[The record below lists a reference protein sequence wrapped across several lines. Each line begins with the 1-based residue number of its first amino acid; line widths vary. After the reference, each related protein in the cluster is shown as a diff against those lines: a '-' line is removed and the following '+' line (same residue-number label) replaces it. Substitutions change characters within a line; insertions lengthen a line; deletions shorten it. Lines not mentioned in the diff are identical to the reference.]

1 MITKTLLLDLLA
13 RPSVTPNDAGCMD
26 VLGDYLRNHGFEV
39 ETHTFGEVKNFWA
52 RHGDSAPLTVF
63 AGHTD
68 VVPVG
73 DEKNWHS
80 PAFEPTER
88 DGYLYARG
96 AADMKSGVAAM
107 CVAAVEFVKANPDY
121 HGSIAIMLTADE
133 EGPAQDGIRKFM
145 PYLVEQGIEMDY
157 AVFTEPSS
165 VEQLGDMIKNGRR
178 GSMHAHLT
186 LFGKQGHVAYPDN
199 AANPIHAMGSIITA
213 LSREVWCEGND
224 SFPATSKQ
232 IWSMDGGVGA
242 NNVIP
247 GQAELSFNFRFSTEL
262 SSQDIEQ
269 RVEAIVKR
277 ELDNEFSAT
286 GKRYTYELTYEVS
299 GEPFLTPE
307 GELVNAMR
315 DACTEVLGIT
325 PVLSTSGGTSDARFV
340 APFGVQ
346 VVEFGPVNKT
356 IHQVNECVKISDLQ
370 PLTETY
376 QRLLEKL
383 HGATDA

>member
-1 MITKTLLLDLLA
+1 MQTKKLLLDLLS
-13 RPSVTPNDAGCMD
+13 RPSVTPEDAGCMD
-26 VLGDYLRNHGFEV
+26 VIGDYLQAHGFNV
-39 ETHTFGEVKNFWA
+39 GVTTFGDVKNFWA

-73 DEKNWHS
+73 DEKSWES

-96 AADMKSGVAAM
+96 AADMKTGVAAM
-107 CVAAVEFVKANPDY
+107 CVAAVDFIQANPDY
-121 HGSIAIMLTADE
+121 RGSVAILLTSDE

-145 PYLVEQGIEMDY
+145 PHLVEQGITMDY

-165 VEQLGDMIKNGRR
+165 VEVLGDMIKNGRR
-178 GSMHAHLT
+178 GSMHTGLT
-186 LFGKQGHVAYPDN
+186 IFGQQGHVAYPDN
-199 AANPIHAMGSIITA
+199 AANPIHALGSIITA
-213 LSREVWCEGND
+213 LSQEVWCEGND

-232 IWSMDGGVGA
+232 IWGVEGGVGA
-242 NNVIP
+242 SNVIP
-247 GQAELSFNFRFSTEL
+247 GEASISFNFRFSTEL
-262 SSQDIEQ
+262 TSADIEQ
-269 RVEAIVKR
+269 RVEGIVKR
-277 ELDNEFSAT
+277 ELDKEKQRT
-286 GKRYTYELTYEVS
+286 GKTFTYELSYKVS
-299 GEPFLTPE
+299 GEPFLTRE

-315 DACTEVLGIT
+315 DACSEVLGVT

-340 APFGVQ
+340 APYGVQ

-356 IHQVNECVKISDLQ
+356 IHQVNECVKIADIE
-370 PLTETY
+370 PLKQTY

-383 HGATDA
+383 HG

>member
-1 MITKTLLLDLLA
+1 MITKKLLSALLA

-26 VLGDYLRNHGFEV
+26 IIGDYLSTHGFRI

-52 RHGDSAPLTVF
+52 RHRDVAPLTVF

-73 DEKNWHS
+73 AEKAWNS
-80 PAFEPTER
+80 PPFEPTEKG
-88 DGYLYARG
+88 GYLYARG

-107 CVAAVEFVKANPDY
+107 CVAAVEFIKANPDY
-121 HGSIAIMLTADE
+121 NGSVAVLLTADE
-133 EGPAQDGIRKFM
+133 EGSAQDGIKKFM
-145 PYLVEQGIEMDY
+145 PYLVEQGITMDY

-165 VEQLGDMIKNGRR
+165 VEVLGDMIKNGRR

-186 LFGKQGHVAYPDN
+186 LLGKQGHVAYPDN
-199 AANPIHAMGSIITA
+199 AANPIHALGSIITA

-224 SFPATSKQ
+224 SFPATSEQ
-232 IWSMDGGVGA
+232 IWSMEGGVGA
-242 NNVIP
+242 SNVIP
-247 GQAELSFNFRFSTEL
+247 GEAHIRFNFRFSTEL
-262 SSQDIEQ
+262 SSAMIES
-269 RVEAIVKR
+269 RVEAIVKN
-277 ELDNEFSAT
+277 ELRKELEIT
-286 GKRYTYELTYEVS
+286 GKQYDYQLRYEVS

-325 PVLSTSGGTSDARFV
+325 PILSTSGGTSDARFV

-356 IHQVNECVKISDLQ
+356 IHQVNECVKIADLE
-370 PLTETY
+370 PLTQTY

-383 HGATDA
+383 HG

>member
-1 MITKTLLLDLLA
+1 MNTKKLLLDLLS
-13 RPSVTPNDAGCMD
+13 RPSVTPDDAGCMD
-26 VLGDYLRNHGFEV
+26 VIGDYLQAHGFTVEV
-39 ETHTFGEVKNFWA
+39 ATFGEVKNFWA
-52 RHGDSAPLTVF
+52 RHGTKAPLTVF

-73 DEKNWHS
+73 DEKLWDS

-107 CVAAVEFVKANPDY
+107 CVAAVEFIKANP
-121 HGSIAIMLTADE
+121 
-133 EGPAQDGIRKFM
+133 GPAQEGIRQFM
-145 PYLVEQGIEMDY
+145 PYLVDKGIEMDY

-165 VEQLGDMIKNGRR
+165 VEVLGDMIKNGRR
-178 GSMHAHLT
+178 GSMHAHLKI
-186 LFGKQGHVAYPDN
+186 LGKQGHVAYPDN
-199 AANPIHAMGSIITA
+199 AANPIHALGLIITA

-232 IWSMDGGVGA
+232 IWSMNGGVGA
-242 NNVIP
+242 SNVIP
-247 GQAELSFNFRFSTEL
+247 GEANLSFNFRFSTEL
-262 SSQDIEQ
+262 TSEMIEQ
-269 RVEAIVKR
+269 RVENIVKA
-277 ELDNEFSAT
+277 ELEKEFQET
-286 GKRYTYELTYEVS
+286 GKAYRYELSYEVS
-299 GEPFLTPE
+299 GEPFLTRE

-356 IHQVNECVKISDLQ
+356 IHQVNECVKVSDLE
-370 PLTETY
+370 PLKNTY

-383 HGATDA
+383 HCQK

>member
-1 MITKTLLLDLLA
+1 MNTKKLLLDLLS

-26 VLGDYLRNHGFEV
+26 VIGDYLQAHGFSVEV
-39 ETHTFGEVKNFWA
+39 VTFGKVKNFWA
-52 RHGDSAPLTVF
+52 RHGAKAPLTVF

-73 DEKNWHS
+73 DEKSWDS
-80 PAFEPTER
+80 PPFEPTER
-88 DGYLYARG
+88 DGYLFARG

-121 HGSIAIMLTADE
+121 NGSVAIMLTSDE
-133 EGPAQDGIRKFM
+133 EGPAQEGIRQFM
-145 PYLVEQGIEMDY
+145 PYLVDKGVEMDY

-165 VEQLGDMIKNGRR
+165 VEVLGDMIKNGRR
-178 GSMHAHLT
+178 GSMHAYLKI
-186 LFGKQGHVAYPDN
+186 LGKQGHVAYPDN
-199 AANPIHAMGSIITA
+199 AANPIHALGSIITN

-232 IWSMDGGVGA
+232 IWSMSGGAGA
-242 NNVIP
+242 DNVIP
-247 GQAELSFNFRFSTEL
+247 GEATLGFNFRFSTEL
-262 SSQDIEQ
+262 TSEMIEQ
-269 RVEAIVKR
+269 RVEEIVKTAL
-277 ELDNEFSAT
+277 ENEFQET
-286 GKRYTYELTYEVS
+286 GKKYQYELSYKVS
-299 GEPFLTPE
+299 GEPFLTRE

-315 DACTEVLGIT
+315 DACTEILGVT

-356 IHQVNECVKISDLQ
+356 IHQVNESVKVSDLE
-370 PLTETY
+370 PLTQTY

-383 HGATDA
+383 HG

>member
-1 MITKTLLLDLLA
+1 MITTQLLNDLLA
-13 RPSVTPNDAGCMD
+13 RPSITPNDAGCMD
-26 VLGDYLRNHGFEV
+26 IIGNYLSEHGFHIE
-39 ETHTFGEVKNFWA
+39 EKTFAEVKNFWA
-52 RHGDSAPLTVF
+52 CHGNGAPLTVL

-68 VVPVG
+68 VVPPG

-80 PAFEPTER
+80 PPFQPSER

-107 CVAAVEFVKANPDY
+107 CVAAVEFIRANPDY
-121 HGSIAIMLTADE
+121 NGSIAIMLTADE
-133 EGPAQDGIRKFM
+133 EGPAQNGIRKFM
-145 PYLVEQGIEMDY
+145 PYLVEQGVKMDY

-165 VEQLGDMIKNGRR
+165 VNVLGDMIKNGRR

-199 AANPIHAMGSIITA
+199 AANPIHALGSIITA
-213 LSREVWCEGND
+213 LSREVWCTGND
-224 SFPATSKQ
+224 DFPATSKQ
-232 IWSMDGGVGA
+232 IWSMRGGVGA

-247 GQAELSFNFRFSTEL
+247 GEAELGFNFRFSNEL
-262 SSQDIEQ
+262 TSKAIEA
-269 RVEAIVKR
+269 RVEEIVQQQLEK
-277 ELDNEFSAT
+277 EYQET
-286 GKRYTYELTYEVS
+286 GKRFQYQLSYSVS

-307 GELVNAMR
+307 GALVNAMR
-315 DACTEVLGIT
+315 EACTEVLGIT
-325 PVLSTSGGTSDARFV
+325 PELSTSGGTSDARFV

-356 IHQVNECVKISDLQ
+356 IHQVNECVKISDLE
-370 PLTETY
+370 PLTQTY

-383 HGATDA
+383 HA

>member
-1 MITKTLLLDLLA
+1 MKTKKLLINLLS
-13 RPSVTPNDAGCMD
+13 RPSVTPDDAGCMD
-26 VLGDYLRNHGFEV
+26 ILDDYLSENGFRV
-39 ETHTFGEVKNFWA
+39 QTTTFGEVKNFWA
-52 RHGDSAPLTVF
+52 IHGNKAPLTVL

-73 DEKNWHS
+73 DEAAWKT
-80 PAFEPTER
+80 PAFEPTEN

-96 AADMKSGVAAM
+96 AADMKTGVAAM
-107 CVAAVEFVKANPDY
+107 CVAAVDFVNANPNY
-121 HGSIAIMLTADE
+121 NGSIAVMLTADE

-145 PYLVEQGIEMDY
+145 PYLVDQGITMDY

-165 VEQLGDMIKNGRR
+165 VETLGDMIKNGRR
-178 GSMHAHLT
+178 GSMHAHLKI
-186 LFGKQGHVAYPDN
+186 LGRQGHVAYPEN
-199 AANPIHAMGSIITA
+199 AANPIHALGSIITA

-232 IWSMDGGVGA
+232 IWSMEGGVGA
-242 NNVIP
+242 SNVIP
-247 GQAELSFNFRFSTEL
+247 GEANLSFNFRFSTEL
-262 SSQDIEQ
+262 SSTDIER
-269 RVEAIVKR
+269 RVEEIVKA
-277 ELDNEFSAT
+277 ELIKEQAAT
-286 GKRYTYELTYEVS
+286 GKSYDYQLDYEVS
-299 GEPFLTPE
+299 GEPFLTRE

-356 IHQVNECVKISDLQ
+356 IHQVNECVKIADIE
-370 PLTETY
+370 PLKNTY

-383 HGATDA
+383 HG